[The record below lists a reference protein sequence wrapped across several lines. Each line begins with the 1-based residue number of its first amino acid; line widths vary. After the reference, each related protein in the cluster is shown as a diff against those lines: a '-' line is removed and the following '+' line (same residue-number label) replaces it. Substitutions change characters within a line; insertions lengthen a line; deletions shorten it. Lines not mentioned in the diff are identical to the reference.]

1 MNFKKMVIAAMAAV
15 FAFTANAQEAQD
27 RVEYNYN
34 SHWFLQL
41 QAGAQYTLGEAK
53 FFDLVSPNAQIA
65 LGYQFNP
72 VWALRLGVNAWQS
85 KAGWK
90 ENSADA
96 FGLPYKNFKYNY
108 FAPAV
113 DVKFN
118 IINAFAGWNPDRVFT
133 MNLIAGAGVNI
144 ATGLGDDAE
153 ADYKYNPTVLS
164 HYYDGTKLR
173 PVGRFGLDLDFQVSK
188 RVSLNL
194 ECMAN
199 ILSDHYNGKHADNA
213 DWYFNALA
221 GVKIALGDPYTKTV
235 IPAPVPEPEPAPA
248 PVVVEKPAPAPV
260 VEKIE
265 PYRCDIFFKINKF
278 VPSETELAKL
288 DGLCEY
294 LNKYPKAKVDICGY
308 ADKGT
313 GTAKY
318 NAMIAEKRANKIAA
332 ILEEKYGVA
341 SDRISINSKGDTVQ
355 PFAENDNNRVTIC
368 IAE

>member
-1 MNFKKMVIAAMAAV
+1 MNFKKMVLAAMT
-15 FAFTANAQEAQD
+15 AFMAIGANAQEAQD
-27 RVEYNYN
+27 KVEYDYN
-34 SHWFLQL
+34 GHWFLQL
-41 QAGAQYTLGEAK
+41 QAGAQHTLGEAK

-65 LGYQFNP
+65 VGYQFNP
-72 VWALRLGVNAWQS
+72 VWALRLGVNGWQS
-85 KAGWK
+85 KGGWK
-90 ENSADA
+90 EGTANA
-96 FGLPYKNFKYNY
+96 FKLPHQTFKYTY
-108 FAPAV
+108 FAPAL

-118 IINAFAGWNPDRVFT
+118 LFNAIGGWNPERVFT

-144 ATGLGDDAE
+144 ANGLGDDA
-153 ADYKYNPTVLS
+153 ADIYKANPTVLS
-164 HYYDGTKLR
+164 HYYDGTKVM
-173 PVGRFGLDLDFQVSK
+173 PVGRFGADFDFQVSK

-199 ILSDHYNGKHADNA
+199 ILTDHYNGKHAKNA

-221 GVKIALGDPYTKTV
+221 GVKIALGNPYTKRV
-235 IPAPVPEPEPAPA
+235 IPAPEPEPAPA

-260 VEKIE
+260 VEKVE

-278 VPSETELAKL
+278 IPSESEMAKL
-288 DGLCEY
+288 DGLSEY
-294 LNKYPKAKVDICGY
+294 LAKYPKANVDICGY

-318 NAMIAEKRANKIAA
+318 NAQIAEKRANKIAA
-332 ILEEKYGVA
+332 ILEEKYNIP
-341 SDRISINSKGDTVQ
+341 SERISINSKGDTVQ

>member
-1 MNFKKMVIAAMAAV
+1 MKFKKMLLAAMTAIMAIS
-15 FAFTANAQEAQD
+15 ANAQEAQD
-27 RVEYNYN
+27 KVEYNYN

-41 QAGAQYTLGEAK
+41 QAGAQHTLGEAK

-72 VWALRLGVNAWQS
+72 VWAVRLGVNAWQS
-85 KAGWK
+85 KGGWK
-90 ENSADA
+90 EGSVEAV
-96 FGLPYKNFKYNY
+96 GLPHKTYSYNY

-118 IINAFAGWNPDRVFT
+118 IINAIAGWNPERVFT
-133 MNLIAGAGVNI
+133 MNLIAGGGVNI
-144 ATGLGDDAE
+144 ASGLGDDAKDIHN
-153 ADYKYNPTVLS
+153 AKPLVMS
-164 HYYDGTKLR
+164 HYYDDTKVR
-173 PVGRFGLDLDFQVSK
+173 PVGRFGLDFDFQVSK

-221 GVKIALGDPYTKTV
+221 GVKIALGDTYTKTV
-235 IPAPVPEPEPAPA
+235 IPAPAPEPAPA
-248 PVVVEKPAPAPV
+248 PVVVEKPAPKPVV

-278 VPSETELAKL
+278 IPSDSELAKL
-288 DGLCEY
+288 DGLSEY
-294 LNKYPKAKVDICGY
+294 LNKYPNAKVDICGY

-318 NAMIAEKRANKIAA
+318 NAMIAEKRANKIAS
-332 ILEEKYGVA
+332 ILEEKYNVP
-341 SDRISINSKGDTVQ
+341 SSRISINSKGDTVQ
-355 PFAENDNNRVTIC
+355 PFAENDQNRVTIC

>member
-1 MNFKKMVIAAMAAV
+1 MKFKKMLLAAMTAIMAIS
-15 FAFTANAQEAQD
+15 ANAQEAQD
-27 RVEYNYN
+27 KVEYNYN

-41 QAGAQYTLGEAK
+41 QAGAQHTLGEAK

-72 VWALRLGVNAWQS
+72 VWAVRLGVNAWQS

-90 ENSADA
+90 DGSAEG
-96 FGLPYKNFKYNY
+96 FGLPHKNFSFNY
-108 FAPAV
+108 FAPAI

-133 MNLIAGAGVNI
+133 MNLIAGGGVNV
-144 ATGLGDDAE
+144 ASGLGDDAE
-153 ADYKYNPTVLS
+153 ADYNAKPLVLS
-164 HYYDGTKLR
+164 HYYDGTKVR
-173 PVGRFGLDLDFQVSK
+173 PVGRFGLDFDFQVSK

-221 GVKIALGDPYTKTV
+221 GVKIALGDTYTKTV
-235 IPAPVPEPEPAPA
+235 IPAPEPEPAPA
-248 PVVVEKPAPAPV
+248 PVVVEKPAPKPV
-260 VEKIE
+260 VEEKIE

-278 VPSETELAKL
+278 IPDDSELAKL
-288 DGLCEY
+288 DGLSEY
-294 LNKYPKAKVDICGY
+294 LNKYPNAKVEICGY

-318 NAMIAEKRANKIAA
+318 NAMIAEKRANKIAS
-332 ILEEKYGVA
+332 ILEEKYNVP
-341 SDRISINSKGDTVQ
+341 SSRISINSKGDTVQ
-355 PFAENDNNRVTIC
+355 PFAENDQNRVTIC